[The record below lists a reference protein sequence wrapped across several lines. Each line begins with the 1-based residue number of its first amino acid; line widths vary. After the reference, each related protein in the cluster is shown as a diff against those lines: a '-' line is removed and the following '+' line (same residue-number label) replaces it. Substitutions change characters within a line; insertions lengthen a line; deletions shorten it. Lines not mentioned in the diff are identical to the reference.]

1 MKSEQANGQRQF
13 QWWLLVAALALA
25 TAACNGKKEEPK
37 GADTTKSTA
46 KSEQQQPVMLEPCG
60 DCCSLASGAQPKIT
74 SFAPQ
79 TAGNNSF
86 SITVTT
92 TGADQLPCTPAEKLP
107 LGVGHYLAVI
117 LDDNPEM
124 NTSYDQRYI
133 GQPYLGP
140 LTTGAPPKVARGY
153 LAFNPAAGYSVC
165 MKYPNA
171 AVAYSY
177 NDKTEKWT
185 EDKKTPMVI
194 LNLPEAKPAG
204 PYPSAN
210 VPLDFVL
217 NNAPLDAGF
226 KLHVTIPGK
235 LNTVITQNKPFR
247 IKNLAAGEYTV
258 TVQLQELQAGEWK
271 DVKGGFTKS
280 SRTFK
285 VK

>member
-1 MKSEQANGQRQF
+1 MMSEQANGQRQF

-79 TAGNNSF
+79 AAGNNSF

-92 TGADQLPCTPAEKLP
+92 TGADQLPCTPAEKLVP
-107 LGVGHYLAVI
+107 GVGHYLAVI
-117 LDDNPEM
+117 FDDNPEM
-124 NTSYDQRYI
+124 NKSYAQGYVH
-133 GQPYLGP
+133 QQNFGP

-153 LAFNPAAGYSVC
+153 IAFNPAFGFKVC
-165 MKYPNA
+165 MKYPAA

-177 NDKTEKWT
+177 NDSTKKWT
-185 EDKKTPMVI
+185 KDENKPMVI
-194 LNLPEAKPAG
+194 LSLPESKAAG
-204 PYPSAN
+204 SYPSAN

-258 TVQLQELQAGEWK
+258 TVQLQDNAGNNI
-271 DVKGGFTKS
+271 DGGFTKS
-280 SRTFK
+280 SRTFT
-285 VK
+285 VQ